1 MLTFLQVVFEF
12 VSGIEETLANKL
24 KAKGIHVRGEI
35 LPDSK
40 HFEELDDS
48 YESSSDEDFLE
59 NK

>member
-1 MLTFLQVVFEF
+1 MFEF